1 MKLVIAPRSPKSRKF
16 PITLDLAGSPADVKV
31 ETVQAAIAKKFPQF
45 YPDRQRLT
53 VEKVGLE
60 TGKTLADYG
69 IKDGDSVTFKDLG
82 MLTAISIHPL
92 SVSNTTCISYANA
105 NVHLCCSV
113 RSPVE
118 LDNRVLGRVRR
129 SLGHPPSHLLP
140 PFLVLR
146 KDF

>member
-31 ETVQAAIAKKFPQF
+31 EAVQAAIAKKFPQF

-60 TGKTLADYG
+60 TGKSLADYG

-82 MLTAISIHPL
+82 MLLKKH
-92 SVSNTTCISYANA
+92 
-105 NVHLCCSV
+105 
-113 RSPVE
+113 
-118 LDNRVLGRVRR
+118 
-129 SLGHPPSHLLP
+129 
-140 PFLVLR
+140 
-146 KDF
+146 